1 MDVPLIF
8 RLQECIKLVHS
19 HCESD
24 VLCLKE
30 ILRVFGVVFENLALA
45 NFMAVVPP
53 SLREFGNDSVPVGTL
68 SYLVISHFVFQSVR
82 VVGESMYPTLATRD
96 VIG

>member
-24 VLCLKE
+24 VPCLKE

-53 SLREFGNDSVPVGTL
+53 SLREFGNDSVPVGIKL
-68 SYLVISHFVFQSVR
+68 FADQLVRYS
-82 VVGESMYPTLATRD
+82 
-96 VIG
+96 IGRGGR